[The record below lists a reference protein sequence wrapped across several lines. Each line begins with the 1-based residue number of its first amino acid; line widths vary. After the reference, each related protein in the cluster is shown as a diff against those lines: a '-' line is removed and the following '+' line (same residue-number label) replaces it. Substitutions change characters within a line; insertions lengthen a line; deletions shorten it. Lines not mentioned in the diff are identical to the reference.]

1 MATKIR
7 LQRFG
12 KKGKPFY
19 HLVVADS
26 RAPRDGKFIERI
38 GSYNPNTNPATI
50 DLNFDKA
57 LSWVNQG
64 AQPTDTCRA
73 ILSYKGVLYKK
84 HLEGGVKKGA
94 LTQEQADEKFAAWLT
109 SKDAQIIGKKD
120 SLTQTKEQVKK
131 AALVAEAKR
140 KEDKAAA
147 IEAKYA
153 APAEVEEVA
162 VVEAP
167 VAEETENTEETTE
180 VAAEETVVSEDAPE
194 APEVAVEEPASEEI
208 TEAIEEAPEAEI
220 AVEEPA
226 SDEVTETVEDAV
238 AEVAE
243 EVVEEPAAE
252 EAPVAEEVVEE
263 APVAAET
270 LSEEAPADETP
281 AE

>member
-57 LSWVNQG
+57 LSWVNKG

-84 HLEGGVKKGA
+84 HLEGGVRKGA
-94 LTQEQADEKFAAWLT
+94 LTQEQADAKFAAWLT
-109 SKDAQIIGKKD
+109 SKDAQITGKKD
-120 SLTQTKEQVKK
+120 SLTQTKEQIKK
-131 AALVAEAKR
+131 AALAAEAKR

-162 VVEAP
+162 VEEAP

-180 VAAEETVVSEDAPE
+180 VA
-194 APEVAVEEPASEEI
+194 VEEPA
-208 TEAIEEAPEAEI
+208 TEEAP
-220 AVEEPA
+220 AVE
-226 SDEVTETVEDAV
+226 EVTETVEDAV
-238 AEVAE
+238 A
-243 EVVEEPAAE
+243 EEPAAE

-263 APVAAET
+263 APAAEET
-270 LSEEAPADETP
+270 PSEEAPADETP

>member
-57 LSWVNQG
+57 LSWVNKG

-94 LTQEQADEKFAAWLT
+94 LTQEQADAKFAAWLT
-109 SKDAQIIGKKD
+109 SKDAQIVSKKE
-120 SLTQTKEQVKK
+120 SLTQTKEQAKK

-140 KEDKAAA
+140 KEEKAAA

-162 VVEAP
+162 VEEAP
-167 VAEETENTEETTE
+167 ETEAVAEETAEVVESTEEV
-180 VAAEETVVSEDAPE
+180 VAE
-194 APEVAVEEPASEEI
+194 A
-208 TEAIEEAPEAEI
+208 APEAE
-220 AVEEPA
+220 
-226 SDEVTETVEDAV
+226 
-238 AEVAE
+238 EVA
-243 EVVEEPAAE
+243 VEEPAAE
-252 EAPVAEEVVEE
+252 EAVEE
-263 APVAAET
+263 APVAAEAP
-270 LSEEAPADETP
+270 SEEAPADETP